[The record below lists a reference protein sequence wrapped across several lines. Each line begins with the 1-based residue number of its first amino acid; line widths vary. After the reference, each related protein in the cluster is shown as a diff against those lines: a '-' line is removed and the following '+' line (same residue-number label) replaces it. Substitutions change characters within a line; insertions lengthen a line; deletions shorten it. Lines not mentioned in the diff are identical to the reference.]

1 MRVGFGY
8 DSHRFGEGRRLILG
22 GVEIPYEKGLLGHSD
37 ADALIHAIIDAL
49 FGAAALGDIGSH
61 FPDTDEK
68 WRGADSARL
77 LESAVGEV
85 RAAGWELVNVD
96 ATVICERPKLLPHI
110 PAIRARLAE
119 ILFPGE
125 ADGVSRIRRM
135 FVLLDGQCVY
145 PDETDYSL
153 NMAELMASMDDGW
166 LNRFKRA
173 FRCLVPTKVGHGE
186 SIWASCYGDILDGRL
201 DRFCKE

>member
-77 LESAVGEV
+77 LESAAGEV

-119 ILFPGE
+119 ILFLGE
-125 ADGVSRIRRM
+125 ADGVSRIS
-135 FVLLDGQCVY
+135 VKGKTN
-145 PDETDYSL
+145 EK
-153 NMAELMASMDDGW
+153 MDDVGAGDGIGVHAVC
-166 LNRFKRA
+166 LIEKRE
-173 FRCLVPTKVGHGE
+173 KN
-186 SIWASCYGDILDGRL
+186 
-201 DRFCKE
+201 